1 MQEKNKLPKSKT
13 SNQKKGSYL
22 KKKKYFYKFQ
32 LKNVMY

>member
-1 MQEKNKLPKSKT
+1 MQEKNRLPKSKT

-22 KKKKYFYKFQ
+22 KKKYFYKFQ